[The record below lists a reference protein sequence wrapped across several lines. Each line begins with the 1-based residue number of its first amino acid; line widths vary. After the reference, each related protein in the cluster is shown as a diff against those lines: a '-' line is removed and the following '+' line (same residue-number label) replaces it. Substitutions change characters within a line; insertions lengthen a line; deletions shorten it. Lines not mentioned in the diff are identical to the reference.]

1 MEKRERVQYML
12 YAWKAVHH
20 RQKSTHP
27 FRKDKM
33 TNNEIITD
41 FDHLYKAFK
50 RSRKNRSYK
59 KSALYFSLNAIEN
72 LKKLQKELLNRT
84 YKVSGYVSFEVL
96 YPKKRMIE
104 ACTFRDKVVQHV
116 LCDNILKKKLPEI
129 CIKDNYGGQEG
140 KGTGMAKKRIRENI
154 QQYVTEHGETG
165 WFYSGDIRKYYYN
178 IDHDIAK
185 DIMDYYYDE
194 DIHWILDRFIDSTEG
209 VGIPLGNQINTI
221 VSCLY
226 LNTLDKFITGELG
239 IKYYAR
245 YADNFYLIHP
255 DKEYLRDCTTCI
267 EEFLRTLKLELNPKS
282 QLIKLT
288 AGISFVGFHFYP
300 NGRITLDNGK
310 KRAYKR
316 KFNKLCKKVSGG
328 KMGLKTLEKS
338 YHSWKTHAS
347 FATDIRF
354 DYFEERL
361 NKLRKKGKHG
371 KLLH

>member
-1 MEKRERVQYML
+1 M
-12 YAWKAVHH
+12 
-20 RQKSTHP
+20 
-27 FRKDKM
+27 
-33 TNNEIITD
+33 
-41 FDHLYKAFK
+41 
-50 RSRKNRSYK
+50 
-59 KSALYFSLNAIEN
+59 
-72 LKKLQKELLNRT
+72 
-84 YKVSGYVSFEVL
+84 GY
-96 YPKKRMIE
+96 
-104 ACTFRDKVVQHV
+104 H
-116 LCDNILKKKLPEI
+116 
-129 CIKDNYGGQEG
+129 
-140 KGTGMAKKRIRENI
+140 
-154 QQYVTEHGETG
+154 
-165 WFYSGDIRKYYYN
+165 
-178 IDHDIAK
+178 
-185 DIMDYYYDE
+185 YDE

-226 LNTLDKFITGELG
+226 LDTLDKFVTGELG

-245 YADNFYLIHP
+245 YADNFYLIHS
-255 DKEYLRDCTTCI
+255 DKEYLKYCATCI
-267 EEFLRTLKLELNPKS
+267 EEFLKTLKLELNPKS

-316 KFNKLCKKVSGG
+316 KFNKLCKKVSER
-328 KMGLKTLEKS
+328 KMGLKVLEKS